1 MKKGTLY
8 LVPNTLGEENR
19 ALQINQV
26 IPPLVCQIASQL
38 DFWIVENAKTAR
50 AFLSAVNQIS
60 PLKTPLQEISMEQW
74 RGPNNE
80 VKPKELIGPLLE
92 GHDMGL
98 ISEAGLPAIA
108 DTGTEIVEIA
118 HQHKI
123 NVRPLVG
130 PNSLMIAL
138 MASGMNGQQF
148 SFHGY
153 LPIKAPDRQK
163 KLKQLEND
171 SKVNHSAQLWIET
184 PYRNT
189 SMLSTV
195 TEVLNPNSHLCMAI
209 DLTLETETIIRLP
222 ISQWKDLLQKNPAS
236 LPPKIDKRPAVFVLQ
251 A

>member
-1 MKKGTLY
+1 
-8 LVPNTLGEENR
+8 
-19 ALQINQV
+19 
-26 IPPLVCQIASQL
+26 
-38 DFWIVENAKTAR
+38 
-50 AFLSAVNQIS
+50 
-60 PLKTPLQEISMEQW
+60 
-74 RGPNNE
+74 
-80 VKPKELIGPLLE
+80 
-92 GHDMGL
+92 
-98 ISEAGLPAIA
+98 
-108 DTGTEIVEIA
+108 
-118 HQHKI
+118 
-123 NVRPLVG
+123 
-130 PNSLMIAL
+130 

-153 LPIKAPDRQK
+153 IPIKSPDRQK

-189 SMLSTV
+189 SMLSTAI
-195 TEVLNPNSHLCMAI
+195 EVLNPNSQLCMAI

>member
-1 MKKGTLY
+1 M
-8 LVPNTLGEENR
+8 
-19 ALQINQV
+19 
-26 IPPLVCQIASQL
+26 
-38 DFWIVENAKTAR
+38 
-50 AFLSAVNQIS
+50 
-60 PLKTPLQEISMEQW
+60 
-74 RGPNNE
+74 
-80 VKPKELIGPLLE
+80 
-92 GHDMGL
+92 
-98 ISEAGLPAIA
+98 
-108 DTGTEIVEIA
+108 
-118 HQHKI
+118 
-123 NVRPLVG
+123 RPLVG